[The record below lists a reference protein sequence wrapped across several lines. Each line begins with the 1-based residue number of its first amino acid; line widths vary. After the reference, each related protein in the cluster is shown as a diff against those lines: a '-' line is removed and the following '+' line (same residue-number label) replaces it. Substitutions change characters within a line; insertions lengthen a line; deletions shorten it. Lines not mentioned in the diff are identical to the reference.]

1 MAKWTSQKYKLK
13 MGDDYQET
21 EGSVCGQWGIDKR
34 DGRYILTH
42 VPTGCFVES
51 ARTMR
56 FLKNLVEL
64 PEFECY
70 DGSKEATKKL
80 AEAIG
85 RYRNEMG
92 WTA

>member
-1 MAKWTSQKYKLK
+1 MESGWS
-13 MGDDYQET
+13 EV

-34 DGRYILTH
+34 GRYYLTH
-42 VPTGCFVES
+42 IPTGCRVET
-51 ARTMR
+51 ARTMT
-56 FLKNLVEL
+56 FLKNLAGL

-80 AEAIG
+80 AETIG
-85 RYRNEMG
+85 RYRNELG